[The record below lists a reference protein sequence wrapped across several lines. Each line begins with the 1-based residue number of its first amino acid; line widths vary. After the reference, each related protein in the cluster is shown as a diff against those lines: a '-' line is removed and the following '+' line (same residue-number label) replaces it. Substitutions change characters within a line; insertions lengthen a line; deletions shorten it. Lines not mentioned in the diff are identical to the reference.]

1 MLISNFP
8 TFSYVTWQGLI
19 ITGTDGI
26 PNVINDGNTN
36 CKYIYWETSD
46 PLRLKATD
54 EKLSTSV
61 NRFLIYINDNGI
73 ATEVPQS
80 ENTIIIQ
87 YRDAGGGG
95 ASNGAVKRI
104 QGQVNEL
111 DGKYYAI
118 QEDVDGLRQLIGDST
133 EIDGGIIDR
142 LNKVEQT
149 AEGTKE
155 TVSQIQTMYTEDKE
169 SQKIR
174 DDITSS
180 LIAMV
185 TNLSKYQNEVSN
197 ACEDFEIFDQEL
209 TAIRNAQNDFMA
221 KVEEVFKYH
230 DDLIVRI
237 DTSENASVIRD
248 LNLARTNLNTS
259 IENLN
264 LNINTSISDFT
275 VVPSEVTTMLNMFGI
290 VGIRAEEYKNTLSE
304 AVILGVGGEI
314 ITNTLEINK
323 TATSFSQS
331 MSEIVEEINGETGL
345 KQQIAKNTTNIEQTA
360 TDIRL
365 NYMKYDTVTSEI
377 TVSDNLIKLDASKVL
392 LTGTLTWDS
401 LDDNAKENLKGKDGN
416 AEYIM
421 LTGDQFIK
429 YDGNGNP
436 SRDSIS
442 ISALIAGMSTSPNI
456 VWAYKQENSYTWVDI
471 ASNNNMMYF
480 DLRADSYIWG
490 GMDTIT
496 IRATA
501 NDMYYDEITIV
512 KIKDG
517 SLAEYVE
524 LIGQQA
530 FKYTI
535 EKGETDFTIIPEVIT
550 LEGVEHNIGTT
561 NTHWYYKLPG
571 QTEWTRMIEN
581 DNKFVI
587 SVFPDDPILFA
598 NNDVVQIKFELNTH
612 SDVITIAKLYD
623 AKSNAMAVLSNETH
637 IIPCQFDGTPISLDG
652 ATTTMSIYVG
662 SINDTDNWSITIT
675 PSNGVT
681 GVASNNNKTY
691 TITGLS
697 SDTGYVD
704 FIARKDDFDS
714 VTKRFTITKSR
725 SGQDGDAGTSYW
737 LTSSASIIV
746 KKEDET
752 LDPSIILLNAKCKQG
767 EEGVTD
773 YKGRFTISEL
783 ANDQWEIKY
792 TSSVAESSCVYSIS
806 NNPTAIK
813 IELYSE
819 DNILLDEENIPIVLD
834 GTVTPV
840 AFLDND
846 AHTIPC
852 NSNGNPL
859 NYEGAST
866 RMYVFVGSIDDSSNW
881 TYSVSEV
888 GVTGTL
894 RGEVY
899 EVSEIINNNAY
910 VDITASKNGYED
922 LTRRFTITKAI
933 YGKDGNNAKYV
944 YITGE
949 QVFKYADSFE
959 GTPIPSSITLHAT
972 RYNITSSGSWQYKN
986 GNQYINM
993 NITSDNITI
1002 TPTSGLLGTQNTC
1015 TFRFIAETYSDE
1027 ITIIKVTDGQ
1037 DGLPGNDG
1045 IYVLI
1050 TNESHTVPCDNEG
1063 KYTAEELAKATT
1075 EVHIYR
1081 GLEEISGNVTLVTNG
1096 CQATYNRATKTVTV
1110 TQLTENTAT
1119 ITINVDVEGQIFSKV
1134 MTITKSLQGN
1144 PGADGNGINIIGKL
1158 PSVGDLPNDG
1168 EPGDAYLIDG
1178 LLYLW
1183 SETDG
1188 SWADGVPIQGEK
1200 GLPGEPGTDGRTTYF
1215 HIKYSNDGRTFTANN
1230 GETLGDWL
1238 GQYTDFYEQDSNVF
1252 SDYKWKKIK
1261 GEDGEHGIVASLS
1274 NDTHTIPCLDDGTGC
1289 IFTGCSSKISLFLG
1303 AQQLTNGVSYSYSV
1317 SQNVGGRWDSTTGTY
1332 TVTTMNNVDNGY
1344 VDLTA
1349 TYNGIGYTKRFTITK
1364 SKQGGDSYTI
1374 NLSNDNHSF
1383 VANSDGII
1391 EYIQSTTIEVTAYK
1405 GNVKQNVTIGG
1416 LPSVNGLTLTTSS
1429 DGIIT
1434 IRTNNSLQ
1442 LAASGTID
1450 IPITVNNRSFTKTF
1464 TYTRVDCGKD
1474 GENGYTIYL
1483 TNELHSF
1490 YCESNG
1496 TISEQQSV
1504 VTTVKAFHGTTEK
1517 TPTIGNI
1524 NVPNGLSITKSGAT
1538 LTITANTGTSLAE
1551 NGALNI
1557 PISIDGR
1564 NFVKVFSWVKT
1575 KKGQDGIS
1583 AKYVVVSG
1591 EQVFKY
1597 PNGSTNPTPT
1607 SIILSATKF
1616 NISANGQWQYKNAS
1630 GTYVNLGS
1638 TSVTVEITPT
1648 SGLLNS
1654 RNSCTFRYL
1663 ADGCYDEITIVKVK
1677 DGIDGNS
1684 YYTWIKYAD
1693 DANGRNMSDS
1703 PSGKAYIGFAYNKTS
1718 ATESTNA
1725 ADYTWSL
1732 IKGTDGVPGP
1742 TGPSGKTYYTWIKYS
1757 NNANGSSMYDTPNAN
1772 TQYIG
1777 IAVNKESATEST
1789 NAADYTWSKFKG
1801 DAGVAGKDGVNGKDA
1816 YTIVLTNENHSFVAE
1831 NNGNIPTALSTTC
1844 RVLAYKG
1851 ATEVTPT
1858 IGTITNPSGMT
1869 ITKSGTTLTIRANAG
1884 TSLATSGT
1892 VNIPITI
1899 DGITFNKTFSW
1910 VKALKGKDV
1919 SADEDLPNWIT
1930 EWGNNVTTINNNT
1943 VLTPKLFAGTVTS
1956 GKPTGVAMGKDV
1968 FGTTYPVNGIVGYKN
1983 GVKTYEFNSN
1993 GNILIGSTSGQ
2004 YISWDGSNLKMNVN
2018 SLTISST
2025 SVATKNDVKNI
2036 QVGGRNLITGTT
2048 KDYNSYSTGQFYKN
2062 LVGTKTLTALGLKA
2076 GDTITFKVYIKA
2088 TGNKGACARISQY
2101 YGADNSSTTYAN
2113 AFGNYIAL
2121 GKEGYSTVTTTLRQD
2136 VIDKGIF
2143 VAIHSQDTSTATSA
2157 TGQYK
2162 EAKLEK
2168 GNKATDWTPAPE
2180 DVDSKINATNSTVTT
2195 LQQTVNSINSTV
2207 TKNTNNLNTI
2217 SSKVTKVEQT
2227 VNGINSTASTLTT
2240 DVANL
2245 RTQLTT
2251 AQQQINSNGTMI
2263 TTVKNTVY
2271 TTGQVDTLLEKY
2283 KQGSRNYV
2291 RNGNFKGAVKDTTT
2305 VPEWSWWG
2313 TGGHVYHANQTNSYT
2328 GDGALWWGTGETTS
2342 ATLVSKGI
2350 YQDKVAP
2357 NTNVTLS
2364 FNFHKEANVKSAR
2377 CIIYYY
2383 NSSNT
2388 SIASKVL
2395 SCVEGRNE
2403 ISFTTNSTYH
2413 YFRVCFEHGG
2423 SKNGRNAYLIQL
2435 ANVQLEKGNKATD
2448 FMPAYEDLQNAID
2461 TNRNNINTNSNSI
2474 YTMKNDITQ
2483 TANSL
2488 EISFLEGGGD
2498 NKIKNSSF
2506 RDGTRFWNFLSWNSL
2521 GGGGGSAGWYVRTPP
2536 DDWCLTNRNVLSAH
2550 VTNISSDTGR
2560 TLGVGFD
2567 SNRMW
2572 GGRDWTLNCL
2582 IASHRCENVHI
2593 EILEFDSN
2601 GNRFTNFNS
2610 WAHPYPGSGGKNRNA
2625 WKKVHQTFTLKNSG
2639 CAYFI
2644 ARFFMGAWDGSSD
2657 RSAYMWI
2664 AEPQIVLGHK
2674 SKLTYTTAADELYS
2688 GVTRI
2693 DQDGIRVSNSNA
2705 STTTTMSAN
2714 GFYINQ
2720 SGSGDVFKV
2729 DSNGVSLAQG
2739 TVSLNKNGLTVNS
2752 WNNGIMTY
2760 LDANGLNI
2768 VKNGVNML
2776 QCHSN
2781 GILLQQ
2787 NKVLINQ
2794 YGVRVNHDDGSFTQ
2808 MDGAGL
2814 FHYTGSTGRK
2824 YHYLMYAG
2832 EYICASEETRTIS
2845 LPSEFYGKDFQVI
2858 TAIRRI
2864 YINDNAH
2871 VTNARF
2877 PLLSFYVECTGKNIW
2892 APNMTVYASVR
2903 AWNRSNYGGY
2913 GTLIGD
2919 GNATEKAIMKPAIAF
2934 WVIA

>member
-95 ASNGAVKRI
+95 ASNGTVKRI

-118 QEDVDGLRQLIGDST
+118 QEDVDGLKKLIGDST
-133 EIDGGIIDR
+133 EIDGGIVDR
-142 LNKVEQT
+142 LNKLEQT

-155 TVSQIQTMYTEDKE
+155 TISQIQTTYTEDKE

-174 DDITSS
+174 DNITSS

-185 TNLSKYQNEVSN
+185 INLSKYQNEVSN

-209 TAIRNAQNDFMA
+209 TAIKNAQSDFMA

-230 DDLIVRI
+230 DDLIVKI
-237 DTSENASVIRD
+237 DTPENASIIRD

-264 LNINTSISDFT
+264 SNINTSISDFT

-290 VGIRAEEYKNTLSE
+290 VGVRAEEYKNTLSE
-304 AVILGVGGEI
+304 AVILGVGGEV

-360 TDIRL
+360 TDIKL

-377 TVSDNLIKLDASKVL
+377 TVSDNLIKLDAGKVL

-401 LDDNAKENLKGKDGN
+401 LDDSAKENLKGKDGN

-429 YDGNGNP
+429 YDSNGNP

-442 ISALIAGMSTSPNI
+442 ISALIAGMSTSPDI
-456 VWAYKQENSYTWVDI
+456 VWSYKQENSYTWVDI

-496 IRATA
+496 IKATA

-550 LEGVEHNIGTT
+550 LEGIEHNIGTT

-623 AKSNAMAVLSNETH
+623 AKSNAMAILSNETH
-637 IIPCQFDGTPISLDG
+637 IIPCQSDGTPISLDG

-783 ANDQWEIKY
+783 VNDQWGIKY
-792 TSSVAESSCVYSIS
+792 TSSVAENSCAYSIS

-888 GVTGTL
+888 GVVGTL
-894 RGEVY
+894 RGGAY

-933 YGKDGNNAKYV
+933 YGKDGSNAKYV

-972 RYNITSSGSWQYKN
+972 RYNITSSGRWQYKN

-1063 KYTAEELAKATT
+1063 RYTAEELAKATT

-1096 CQATYNRATKTVTV
+1096 CQATYNRATKIVTV

-1188 SWADGVPIQGEK
+1188 SWTDGVPIQGEK

-1215 HIKYSNDGRTFTANN
+1215 HIKYSNDGKTFTANN
-1230 GETLGDWL
+1230 GETLGNWL

-1442 LAASGTID
+1442 LASSGTID

-1575 KKGQDGIS
+1575 KKGQDGIN

-1597 PNGSTNPTPT
+1597 PNGSVNPTPS

-1616 NISANGQWQYKNAS
+1616 NISANGRWQYKNAS

-1654 RNSCTFRYL
+1654 KNSCTFRYL

-1684 YYTWIKYAD
+1684 YYTWIKYAS
-1693 DANGRNMSDS
+1693 DANGKNMSDS
-1703 PSGKAYIGFAYNKTS
+1703 PSGKTYIGFAYNKTS
-1718 ATESTNA
+1718 ATESTNP

-1777 IAVNKESATEST
+1777 IAVNKTSATEST

-1801 DAGVAGKDGVNGKDA
+1801 DAGVAGKDGANGKDA
-1816 YTIVLTNENHSFVAE
+1816 YTIVLTNECHSFVAE

-1851 ATEVTPT
+1851 TKEVTPT
-1858 IGTITNPSGMT
+1858 IGTITNPKGMT
-1869 ITKSGTTLTIRANAG
+1869 ITKSGTTLTIRANVG

-1899 DGITFNKTFSW
+1899 DGITFSKTFSW
-1910 VKALKGKDV
+1910 VKVLKGKDV

-1943 VLTPKLFAGTVTS
+1943 VLTPKLFAGTVSS

-2004 YISWDGSNLKMNVN
+2004 YISWDGSNLTMNVN
-2018 SLTISST
+2018 SLKISSS
-2025 SVATKNDVKNI
+2025 SVATQNDVNNI
-2036 QVGGRNLITGTT
+2036 QVGGRNLLLDT
-2048 KDYNSYSTGQFYKN
+2048 STS
-2062 LVGTKTLTALGLKA
+2062 KTM
-2076 GDTITFKVYIKA
+2076 
-2088 TGNKGACARISQY
+2088 TGNNTTNQCVGIYDFTPSKSDLNNQKLTLSFTYTVSNYKSGYFRIQ
-2101 YGADNSSTTYAN
+2101 A
-2113 AFGNYIAL
+2113 
-2121 GKEGYSTVTTTLRQD
+2121 YSTVWNSWSSITPTGNGTFTFKGTITTASNFSSNVGVQIRMD
-2136 VIDKGIF
+2136 NFNGKIVISKM
-2143 VAIHSQDTSTATSA
+2143 
-2157 TGQYK
+2157 
-2162 EAKLEK
+2162 KLEK

-2180 DVDSKINATNSTVTT
+2180 DVDKKINTTNSTVAT
-2195 LQQTVNSINSTV
+2195 LQQSVNSISSTV
-2207 TKNTNNLNTI
+2207 SKNTSSLNTI

-2227 VNGINSTASTLTT
+2227 ASGLSSTASTLTS
-2240 DVANL
+2240 DVKNL
-2245 RTQLTT
+2245 RSELNT
-2251 AQQQINSNGTMI
+2251 AKQQINSNGSLI
-2263 TTVKNTVY
+2263 TTVQKTVY

-2283 KQGSRNYV
+2283 KQGSRNYI
-2291 RNGNFKGAVKDTTT
+2291 RNGNFRGAV
-2305 VPEWSWWG
+2305 PEKASIFNWNFWG
-2313 TGGHVYHANQTNSYT
+2313 DGGHVYWSNQNGSYT
-2328 GDGALWWGTGETTS
+2328 GDGAVWWGTGSTNTAAIAS
-2342 ATLVSKGI
+2342 SYI
-2350 YQDKVAP
+2350 YSDKVP
-2357 NTNVTLS
+2357 CNTNVTLS
-2364 FNFHKEANVKSAR
+2364 FNFHKENNVKAGR
-2377 CIIYYY
+2377 CGIYYY
-2383 NSSNT
+2383 NS
-2388 SIASKVL
+2388 ASERIGGKEWN
-2395 SCVEGRNE
+2395 CVEGKNE
-2403 ISFTTNSTYH
+2403 ISFTTQSSYH
-2413 YFRVCFEHGG
+2413 FFRIVFIHGG
-2423 SKNGRNAYLIQL
+2423 SANGKNAYLIQL

-2448 FMPAYEDLQNAID
+2448 FMPAYEDFQEQIT
-2461 TNRNNINTNSNSI
+2461 TNKNNIGTNSNNI
-2474 YTMKNDITQ
+2474 YTMKNDIIQ
-2483 TANSL
+2483 TADAL
-2488 EISFLEGGGD
+2488 EFSFLEGGGD
-2498 NKIKNSSF
+2498 NKILNSSF
-2506 RDGTRFWNFLSWNSL
+2506 RDGTRFWNYLSWNQN
-2521 GGGGGSAGWYVRTPP
+2521 GGSGGSAGWYIRTPP
-2536 DDWCLTNRNVLSAH
+2536 DVWCLTNRNVLNAYAH
-2550 VTNISSDTGR
+2550 SLKSNTGQP
-2560 TLGVGFD
+2560 LGVGFD
-2567 SNRMW
+2567 SNRIW
-2572 GGRDWTLNCL
+2572 GGTQWTLSCL
-2582 IASHRCENVHI
+2582 LAAHRCKNVII

-2601 GNRFTNFNS
+2601 GTRLGNYNVFTHS
-2610 WAHPYPGSGGKNRNA
+2610 YPGGGGQDRKG
-2625 WKKVHQTFTLKNSG
+2625 WKKAHHTFTLKNSN
-2639 CAYFI
+2639 CAWFI
-2644 ARFFMGAWDGSSD
+2644 VRFFMGAWDGNSD
-2657 RSAYMWI
+2657 SAYMWV
-2664 AEPQIVLGHK
+2664 AEPQVVLGHK

-2705 STTTTMSAN
+2705 STTTTMNAN

-2739 TVSLNKNGLTVNS
+2739 TVLLNKNGLTVNS

-2768 VKNGVNML
+2768 VKNGTALL
-2776 QCHSN
+2776 QVHSN
-2781 GILLQQ
+2781 GILLRQ
-2787 NKVLINQ
+2787 NKINIDQ
-2794 YGVRVNHDDGSFTQ
+2794 WGVTCYHDDGTHTQ
-2808 MDGAGL
+2808 MNSSGL
-2814 FHYTGSTGRK
+2814 FHYQSGTGRK

-2832 EYICASEETRTIS
+2832 EYICASEETRTITI
-2845 LPSEFYGKDFQVI
+2845 PWEFYGKDFQVI

-2892 APNMTVYASVR
+2892 APNFTVYASIR
-2903 AWNRSNYGGY
+2903 AWNRSSYGGY